1 LIIYRDVRPSD
12 FESLSNNFFSFI
24 DELKE
29 NPDLGLVLV
38 KKKPT
43 LSEEL
48 EWFSD
53 FYKNVEQGKTIATVA
68 ETDSKVVGV
77 CEVERMRP
85 DSDVSHRGELG
96 LAIVKEYRGQGIGTE
111 LMKHTLEKCRGKFE
125 MIELS
130 VFSINKAKKLYER
143 FGFQTF
149 GHNPHAIKRDG
160 KYYEEDLML
169 LKL

>member
-1 LIIYRDVRPSD
+1 MVIYRDLRPSD

-24 DELKE
+24 DEQKE

-68 ETDSKVVGV
+68 EADSKVVGV

-85 DSDVSHRGELG
+85 DSDVSHRGGLG

-111 LMKHTLEKCRGKFE
+111 LLKHTLEKCRGKFE
-125 MIELS
+125 VIELS
-130 VFSINKAKKLYER
+130 VFSVNKAKKLYER

-149 GHNPHAIKRDG
+149 GHNPHAIKRDDR
-160 KYYEEDLML
+160 YYEEDLML

>member
-1 LIIYRDVRPSD
+1 MVIYRDLRPSD

-24 DELKE
+24 DEQKE

-68 ETDSKVVGV
+68 EADSKVVGV

-85 DSDVSHRGELG
+85 DSDVSHRGGLG
-96 LAIVKEYRGQGIGTE
+96 LADRKGVPRAGNWNRIVKAHVGKVPREIRGDRAECFQRQQGE
-111 LMKHTLEKCRGKFE
+111 KTLRALWLPDFRTQP
-125 MIELS
+125 
-130 VFSINKAKKLYER
+130 A
-143 FGFQTF
+143 
-149 GHNPHAIKRDG
+149 RDQAR
-160 KYYEEDLML
+160 
-169 LKL
+169 